1 MLTALRSILQAAA
14 KSLGVERAAYAAT
27 IAEVWSE
34 VVGADAAAYT
44 RPSGLLGDI
53 LWVEVEPGPR
63 AQDFTLQ
70 RTKVVASLNG
80 YLGGPVIR
88 DIRVRQ
94 RLGVGRD
101 KVMAQRPM
109 ELDPPALSA
118 DDLAQIDRITNEIA
132 DEELRA
138 AARQA
143 MVSQWRWRKRQRH
156 AGGGPR

>member
-1 MLTALRSILQAAA
+1 MLTALRSILQAAV

-44 RPSGLLGDI
+44 RPSGLRGDV

-63 AQDFTLQ
+63 AQDFMLQ

-80 YLGGPVIR
+80 YLGGLVIR

-94 RLGVGRD
+94 RLGVGRS

-109 ELDPPALSA
+109 ELDSPALSA
-118 DDLAQIDRITNEIA
+118 DELAQIDRITSEIA

-138 AARQA
+138 VAKQA
-143 MVSQWRWRKRQRH
+143 MVSQWRWRKQQRH